1 MKYEELLLVVG
12 KEAVFRSSLL
22 AAVSPNPVDL
32 GRQLSR
38 WRKSGRL
45 IQLRRGVYALSER
58 YRKNDPH
65 PFTAANLMKSASYVS
80 LQSALEYHGLIPEY
94 VPSVTSVTTG
104 RPEHLANSLGSF
116 IYKHVRRTLF
126 FGYRR
131 LDLEQGQRAF
141 VAEPEKA
148 LLDLLYLPPGS
159 GDPAYLRELRL
170 QNLASLNMGRLKDM
184 AAQTKSPKLMA
195 AYLSIHK
202 LREEDRT

>member
-1 MKYEELLLVVG
+1 MKYSELLRIVG
-12 KEAVFRSSLL
+12 REAVFRSSLL
-22 AAVSPNPVDL
+22 AAAAPDPVDL

-65 PFTAANLMKSASYVS
+65 PFTAANLMQSASYVS

-94 VPSVTSVTTG
+94 VPAVTSVTTG
-104 RPEHLANSLGSF
+104 RPEQLDNSLGSF
-116 IYKHVRRTLF
+116 IYRHIQKALF

-131 LDLEQGQRAF
+131 LDLGQGQSAF

-148 LLDLLYLPPGS
+148 LLDLLYLTPGL
-159 GDPAYLRELRL
+159 GDSAYLRELRL
-170 QNLASLNMGRLKDM
+170 QNLASLNMDRLKDM
-184 AAQTKSPKLMA
+184 TAQANVPKLLA
-195 AYLSIHK
+195 ACPRIAE